1 MRYDA
6 GDPKAT
12 ARAETMAVT
21 ACPICDSPDVEYP
34 GATLSIVCP
43 VCMQY
48 EITQTAL
55 AMITPWPKHRK
66 LWLSGRVRRHWTDTE
81 RPSRVTS
88 DVLDTVDGPLIR
100 GVLDKQNALLCDIAS
115 RSPRPG
121 AVLSLGPLD
130 CVVFDGEPGDE
141 LTYHVLSLVDRE
153 LLQSRSHV
161 NEAVLTSKG
170 WEHIERL
177 RNPAA
182 GNRSDI
188 FVAMSFSESLR
199 YAWEA
204 GIRPG
209 INAAGYNA
217 KRVDSDAHNDRI
229 DDRIIAGIRASYA
242 LVVDVTTQNAGAY
255 FEAGFAM
262 GLGRPVV
269 WTVREDDLPNL
280 HFDTRQFNHLV
291 WSEPDDLSDRLANHL
306 LAVFGRGPVRGE

>member
-1 MRYDA
+1 M
-6 GDPKAT
+6 T
-12 ARAETMAVT
+12 VT

-34 GATLSIVCP
+34 GPTLSVVCP

-55 AMITPWPKHRK
+55 AMIISWPKDRK
-66 LWLSGRVRRHWTDTE
+66 LLLSGRVRRHWTDTQ
-81 RPSRVTS
+81 RPSHVTS
-88 DVLDTVDGPLIR
+88 DFLEAVDASVLR
-100 GVLDKQNALLCDIAS
+100 GVLDKQNALLFDVAS
-115 RSPRPG
+115 RSTRPG
-121 AVLSLGPLD
+121 AVVPLSPLD
-130 CVVFDGEPGDE
+130 CVVFDGQPGDE

-153 LLQSRSHV
+153 LLQSRPHV
-161 NEAVLTSKG
+161 YEAVLTSKG
-170 WEHIERL
+170 WEHVERL

-188 FVAMSFSESLR
+188 FVAMSFSETLR
-199 YAWEA
+199 HAWED
-204 GIRPG
+204 GTRPG
-209 INAAGYNA
+209 IERAGYSA

-269 WTVREDDLPNL
+269 WTVQEDDLPNL

-291 WSEPDDLSDRLANHL
+291 WSEPDDLSDKLTNHL
-306 LAVFGRGPVRGE
+306 LAVFGRGPVSGE